1 MRGSTPL
8 RSTRHFLLLLSR
20 LPANAPA
27 NAPNVSNLCYDTR
40 TLSEAGVHVGRR
52 IKRDVQRGYEALI
65 AWLRT
70 HGFTER
76 DIADMQRQ
84 AKQIRELPE
93 TQGRDEPPQ

>member
-1 MRGSTPL
+1 M
-8 RSTRHFLLLLSR
+8 
-20 LPANAPA
+20 
-27 NAPNVSNLCYDTR
+27 
-40 TLSEAGVHVGRR
+40 HVGRR

-70 HGFTER
+70 HGLTER

-93 TQGRDEPPQ
+93 TQGRDEPPQQ